1 MMRTGELG
9 IEFEAGQYL
18 FRQGEDGDRMFV
30 VLEGEVEML
39 FDQEGR
45 QVPILRCAIG
55 DYIGEEVIL
64 KSVKRSADARAVTKV
79 RVLAVDRRNF
89 LRRASKDPTL
99 MFGIVQQLNR
109 RVRELGAELAKLR
122 LAGQP

>member
-9 IEFEAGQYL
+9 IEFGPGQYL

-30 VLEGEVEML
+30 VLEGEVEIL
-39 FDQEGR
+39 LQQDGR
-45 QVPILRCAIG
+45 QVRIAGCGVG
-55 DYIGEEVIL
+55 DYLGEEVIL
-64 KSVKRSADARAVTKV
+64 ERGKRSADARAVTKV

-99 MFGIVQQLNR
+99 VFRIVQQLNR
-109 RVRELGAELAKLR
+109 RVRELGVELAR
-122 LAGQP
+122 LQAAGRS

>member
-9 IEFEAGQYL
+9 IEFGAGQYL

-30 VLEGEVEML
+30 VLEGEVEIL
-39 FDQEGR
+39 LQQDGG
-45 QVPILRCAIG
+45 QVRIASCGVG
-55 DYIGEEVIL
+55 DYLGEEVIL
-64 KSVKRSADARAVTKV
+64 ERGKRSADARAVTKV

-99 MFGIVQQLNR
+99 VFRIVQQLNR
-109 RVRELGAELAKLR
+109 RVRELGVELAR
-122 LAGQP
+122 LQAAGRS

>member
-1 MMRTGELG
+1 MRTGELG

-30 VLEGEVEML
+30 VLEGEVEIL
-39 FDQEGR
+39 LR
-45 QVPILRCAIG
+45 QDGGEVRLARCGMG
-55 DYIGEEVIL
+55 DYLGEEVIAERG
-64 KSVKRSADARAVTKV
+64 KRSADARAVTKV

-99 MFGIVQQLNR
+99 MFRIVQQLSR
-109 RVRELGAELAKLR
+109 RVRELGDELARLR
-122 LAGQP
+122 LAGRS

>member
-1 MMRTGELG
+1 MRTGELG

-30 VLEGEVEML
+30 VLEGKVEILLQQDGLEV
-39 FDQEGR
+39 R
-45 QVPILRCAIG
+45 IARCGVG
-55 DYIGEEVIL
+55 DYLGEEVIAAHG
-64 KSVKRSADARAVTKV
+64 KRSADARAVTKV

-99 MFGIVQQLNR
+99 MFRIVQQLNR
-109 RVRELGAELAKLR
+109 RVSELGTELARLR
-122 LAGQP
+122 LAGRS